1 MVLTFGPLLGKALR
15 LFWESVF
22 GFLAA
27 IFADLRKVALDSLPR
42 KGLKWGYP
50 YSLGIL
56 TEWKLNCWFRRLS
69 FPAST
74 ASYRAIPL
82 GFWSLTTDK
91 EIWRSL

>member
-1 MVLTFGPLLGKALR
+1 METCAKDEDRLTNQLH
-15 LFWESVF
+15 
-22 GFLAA
+22 
-27 IFADLRKVALDSLPR
+27 
-42 KGLKWGYP
+42 P